1 MLENY
6 ESSKYYNTFYIFS
19 PETFALVV
27 RLQGDVV
34 NAVEYEDKKTF
45 KLNNNTKHVKWLTK
59 DRIAIEEKIDY
70 RTDWKILERVTDGQ
84 NMLNRITSQIVSG
97 NTKY

>member
-1 MLENY
+1 M
-6 ESSKYYNTFYIFS
+6 
-19 PETFALVV
+19 
-27 RLQGDVV
+27 
-34 NAVEYEDKKTF
+34 
-45 KLNNNTKHVKWLTK
+45 KWLAK

-84 NMLNRITSQIVSG
+84 NMLNRIASQIVSG

>member
-1 MLENY
+1 M
-6 ESSKYYNTFYIFS
+6 IF
-19 PETFALVV
+19 
-27 RLQGDVV
+27 
-34 NAVEYEDKKTF
+34 DKKTF
-45 KLNNNTKHVKWLTK
+45 KLNNNTKHVKWLAK

-84 NMLNRITSQIVSG
+84 NMLNRIASQIVSG